1 MARPGSGPRCSLRSR
16 CIPAE
21 MREQPQEE
29 RSAKTRSKRRER
41 EGAPH
46 TELRTGKRR
55 AKTCRVRKSIR
66 APAAIAVFALAIACK
81 QMPGQADA
89 AQSAGGGAD
98 KATLVIAA
106 SVAGQLVPCGC
117 SPDQRGGVSPPPF
130 LPEKT
135 PAPGAGPLFL
145 AARGLLFGIA
155 AKTARPPPPPGQAQ
169 ARGPP

>member
-89 AQSAGGGAD
+89 AQSAGGGGGQT
-98 KATLVIAA
+98 TLLLPP
-106 SVAGQLVPCGC
+106 SVAGPLVPSGG
-117 SPDQRGGVSPPPF
+117 SPRPRDGGSPPP
-130 LPEKT
+130 P
-135 PAPGAGPLFL
+135 
-145 AARGLLFGIA
+145 
-155 AKTARPPPPPGQAQ
+155 
-169 ARGPP
+169 